1 MGNTVEYIILFFIIS
16 LQLYA
21 LYEVVVRGR
30 VLRYLF
36 PSVSDLKIIQ
46 RSVSLDNTED
56 IDIAKIVKE
65 GSEFSAETIQVDLIS
80 YTGGK
85 KCSKGFQKILN
96 STNLYLVKNKGNAAD
111 FRILKEVAENEIEK
125 TDSGIQSILS
135 VPLYLGLAGT
145 FAGII
150 IGITGIDFEVVKGI
164 NGSGSMK
171 MVSTEGIQQ
180 LLTNVGLAMGTSAL
194 GLGLTLVNNIFL
206 YRKATIKNED
216 GRTNYFEFIQ
226 RELLPLLSR
235 DMADSLNTLKSS
247 LDVFNIKFS
256 SNLDGYRD
264 NLGLI
269 NDNLGKQKQF
279 LDAVQE
285 VGLVRLSN
293 AIVDTFDK
301 VNSASNDFESFR
313 GYQEGLNT
321 VVASSVGLLDNYNK
335 AIGEFEEFNHNLNLV
350 SSHINESTDFYNHFK
365 KFLESHFSEVEAR
378 RDVFTNSIE
387 LIDGA
392 FASKIE
398 EFSKHSMDEFGNYN
412 KFWREAVDILNK
424 DIVDVYSRLKTFL
437 EAETQ
442 GIKQYVSMEQ
452 ENLSIIL
459 QENKQ
464 FFKDFRYVEQIF
476 QLMKSSSKENVD
488 YHDDVREELRRIS
501 TMLGG
506 EAGLAEVNTN
516 LVEIRKSLER
526 LSVTVLQ

>member
-1 MGNTVEYIILFFIIS
+1 MGNNLEVVILIAIIL

-21 LYEVVVRGR
+21 LYEVIKRSHS
-30 VLRYLF
+30 LKYLF
-36 PSVSDLKIIQ
+36 PSVSNLKIVN
-46 RSVSLDNTED
+46 RLVSLENTAD
-56 IDIAKIVKE
+56 IDIEKIVKD
-65 GSEFSAETIQVDLIS
+65 GSEFSANTVKIDLIS
-80 YTGGK
+80 YAGAT
-85 KCSKGFQKILN
+85 KCSIGFQKILN
-96 STNLYLVKNKGNAAD
+96 STNLYLLKNKGNAAD

-125 TDSGIQSILS
+125 ADSGIQTILN

-145 FAGII
+145 FTGII
-150 IGITGIDFEVVKGI
+150 IGVLGIGFEEVQAL
-164 NGSGSMK
+164 NGTDTML
-171 MVSTEGIQQ
+171 MVSTEGIKQ
-180 LLTNVGLAMGTSAL
+180 LLSNVGVAMGTSAL
-194 GLGLTLVNNIFL
+194 GLVLTLVNNIIL

-216 GRTNYFEFIQ
+216 GRTSYFEFLQ

-256 SNLDGYRD
+256 ANLDGYRD

-285 VGLVRLSN
+285 VGLVQLSN
-293 AIVDTFDK
+293 AIVSTFEK
-301 VNSASNDFESFR
+301 VNSASNDFDSFR
-313 GYQEGLNT
+313 GYQESLNT

-335 AIGEFEEFNHNLNLV
+335 TIGEFEEFNHNLNLV
-350 SSHINESTDFYNHFK
+350 SSHINESSEFYNQFK
-365 KFLESHFSEVEAR
+365 KFLESHFSEVEVR
-378 RDVFTNSIE
+378 RDVFTNSLE
-387 LIDGA
+387 MIDGA
-392 FASKIE
+392 FAKKIE

-412 KFWREAVDILNK
+412 KYWRESVDILNK

-442 GIKQYVSMEQ
+442 GIKQYVSLEQ

>member
-1 MGNTVEYIILFFIIS
+1 MGIAIEIIILGLIILTQFF
-16 LQLYA
+16 A
-21 LYEVVVRGR
+21 LHKVFERSKC
-30 VLRYLF
+30 LKFLF
-36 PSVSDLKIIQ
+36 PHVSNLKIIQ
-46 RSVSLDNTED
+46 RKVSLDNTEE
-56 IDIAKIVKE
+56 IDIEKIVKGE
-65 GSEFSAETIQVDLIS
+65 SEFSPNAVDVDLIS
-80 YTGGK
+80 HVGNK
-85 KCSKGFQKILN
+85 KCSSGFQKILN

-125 TDSGIQSILS
+125 TDSSIQSILN

-145 FAGII
+145 FTGVI
-150 IGITGIDFEVVKGI
+150 IGVLGIGFEEVQAL
-164 NGSGSMK
+164 NGTDTML
-171 MVSTEGIQQ
+171 MVSTEGIKQ
-180 LLTNVGLAMGTSAL
+180 LLNNVGIAMFTSAI
-194 GLGLTLVNNIFL
+194 GLGLTLINNIFL
-206 YRKATIKNED
+206 YRKAVIGNED
-216 GRTNYFEFIQ
+216 GRTDYFEFIQ

-256 SNLDGYRD
+256 ANLDGYRD

-279 LDAVQE
+279 LDAVQD

-293 AIVDTFDK
+293 SIVSTFEK

-350 SSHINESTDFYNHFK
+350 SSHINESSEFYNQFK

-378 RDVFTNSIE
+378 RDIFTNSIE

-412 KFWREAVDILNK
+412 KFWRESVDVLNK
-424 DIVDVYSRLKTFL
+424 DIVDVYSKLKNFI

-452 ENLSIIL
+452 ENLSMIL

-464 FFKDFRYVEQIF
+464 FFNDFRYVEQIF
-476 QLMKSSSKENVD
+476 QLMKSSTKETVD
-488 YHDDVREELRRIS
+488 YHDDVRDELRRIT
-501 TMLGG
+501 TMLAGDT
-506 EAGLAEVNTN
+506 GLAEVNTN
-516 LVEIRKSLER
+516 LVEIRKALEK